1 MQSAWFL
8 GVLWITQWESWL
20 EVGLIFQIIPVL
32 LIPLQEIVNNVLEEI
47 LSWFGGECRAHT
59 SPASSAKGS
68 TRRMY
73 STWTVLR
80 CILLL
85 QNPCRDSK
93 WRSMVLLA
101 GPSRTSHQALKMT
114 L

>member
-1 MQSAWFL
+1 M
-8 GVLWITQWESWL
+8 LWITQWESWL

-47 LSWFGGECRAHT
+47 LSWFGGECKADT
-59 SPASSAKGS
+59 SPASFANSG
-68 TRRMY
+68 TWMH

-85 QNPCRDSK
+85 HCLCRDS
-93 WRSMVLLA
+93 
-101 GPSRTSHQALKMT
+101 
-114 L
+114 

>member
-59 SPASSAKGS
+59 SPASSKGLYSKNVQHMESAALHPAVAKS
-68 TRRMY
+68 
-73 STWTVLR
+73 
-80 CILLL
+80 L
-85 QNPCRDSK
+85 QR
-93 WRSMVLLA
+93 L
-101 GPSRTSHQALKMT
+101 
-114 L
+114 